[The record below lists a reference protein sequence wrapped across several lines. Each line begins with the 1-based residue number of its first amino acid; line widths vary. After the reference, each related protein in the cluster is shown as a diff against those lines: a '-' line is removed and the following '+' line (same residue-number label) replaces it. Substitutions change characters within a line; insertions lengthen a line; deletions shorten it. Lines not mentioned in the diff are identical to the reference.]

1 MEHRGV
7 SCVVIAAVNG
17 TGANHANRSV
27 RLLAFQS
34 TRLHAG
40 GLGAQQ
46 IIFGN
51 IEGILHIQCRMIRRQ
66 IQCGE
71 VVVYILNFR
80 TVTNIKAHTHEDF
93 LNLTHGQC
101 YGMQMTGFRLAARQS
116 NINLLVSELVS
127 QRLFLQHGS
136 CFVDFA
142 FQLSLDFVNNL
153 ADFRTLFGRQ
163 LAHAAQDFGH
173 RAFFA
178 QIFDAQVLKRIKRSY
193 GSKLF

>member
-1 MEHRGV
+1 MPSVDDEALDLMEHRGV
-7 SCVVIAAVNG
+7 GCVVVAAVNG

-80 TVTNIKAHTHEDF
+80 TVTTSKPIRMKIF
-93 LNLTHGQC
+93 LISRMVNV
-101 YGMQMTGFRLAARQS
+101 TGCR
-116 NINLLVSELVS
+116 
-127 QRLFLQHGS
+127 
-136 CFVDFA
+136 
-142 FQLSLDFVNNL
+142 
-153 ADFRTLFGRQ
+153 
-163 LAHAAQDFGH
+163 
-173 RAFFA
+173 
-178 QIFDAQVLKRIKRSY
+178 
-193 GSKLF
+193 

>member
-7 SCVVIAAVNG
+7 GCVVVAAVNG

-153 ADFRTLFGRQ
+153 ADFRTFFGRQ

-178 QIFDAQVLKRIKRSY
+178 QIFDAQVLERIKRSY

>member
-1 MEHRGV
+1 
-7 SCVVIAAVNG
+7 
-17 TGANHANRSV
+17 
-27 RLLAFQS
+27 
-34 TRLHAG
+34 
-40 GLGAQQ
+40 
-46 IIFGN
+46 
-51 IEGILHIQCRMIRRQ
+51 
-66 IQCGE
+66 
-71 VVVYILNFR
+71 
-80 TVTNIKAHTHEDF
+80 
-93 LNLTHGQC
+93 
-101 YGMQMTGFRLAARQS
+101 MQMTCFRLAARQS

-127 QRLFLQHGS
+127 QRLFLQHLG

-178 QIFDAQVLKRIKRSY
+178 QIFDAQVLERIKRSY